1 MGSPGIK
8 VEIGLAQTRGL
19 KQESGHP
26 PADGRF

>member
-1 MGSPGIK
+1 